1 MKAINHAWTR
11 RLCLLLAG
19 AALLALVAMITL
31 LLGPS
36 ALAIAGQGSLGAAPL
51 CGTPPASG
59 TPKPCVPNATPLPK
73 PSPLPAGCLQDLACV
88 KRYADAAVTLRVQAL
103 DDAIARANGNPCLND
118 KQRPPIVQQ
127 LQAGIAGVQQL
138 QAKFDAETDPTAVKA
153 DLQQLFGGLAI
164 FSIVVPRAFAEMTV
178 ACQDNTL
185 ALFQSGVGG
194 VQTAID
200 NVAKAGKDV
209 TQERALIADMQQ
221 QLGDAQTQVADAQ
234 ALLAA
239 VNPSTPAAVEDAMRT
254 LGQVKGD
261 ALTVTRDLQAA
272 RDDLARITGLLSGK
286 PQGPADT
293 PRPKPTSVPGTPAS
307 KGTPTPTPTP

>member
-1 MKAINHAWTR
+1 MNAINRASTR
-11 RLCLLLAG
+11 CTCLLLAG
-19 AALLALVAMITL
+19 AALLAFVAMITL
-31 LLGPS
+31 RLGPS
-36 ALAIAGQGSLGAAPL
+36 VLAVAGQGSLGAAPL

-59 TPKPCVPNATPLPK
+59 TPKPCVPSGTPLPK
-73 PSPLPAGCLQDLACV
+73 PSPLPAGCFQDLACV

-118 KQRPPIVQQ
+118 TQRPPVVQQ
-127 LQAGIAGVQQL
+127 LQAGLAGVQQL
-138 QAKFDAETDPTAVKA
+138 QAKFDAETDPTAIKA

-164 FSIVVPRAFAEMTV
+164 FSIVVPRAFAEMAV
-178 ACQDNTL
+178 ACQANAL

-200 NVAKAGKDV
+200 NAAKAGKDV
-209 TQERALIADMQQ
+209 TQERALFADMQQ

-239 VNPSTPAAVEDAMRT
+239 VNPSTPAAVADAMHT

-272 RDDLARITGLLSGK
+272 RDDLAHITGLLSGK
-286 PQGPADT
+286 PQGPAGT
-293 PRPKPTSVPGTPAS
+293 PRPKPTAVPGTPAP
-307 KGTPTPTPTP
+307 KGTPPTTPTP